1 MHAGNLHNI
10 EQGQIV
16 YSVHLVDSIWKART
30 TGFEQILEYP
40 SKVNKTTFF
49 NKHFRVFLFRS
60 HTKKIY
66 LTRPTKKK
74 SVF

>member
-10 EQGQIV
+10 EQVQIV

-49 NKHFRVFLFRS
+49 NKTFTRVFLFS
-60 HTKKIY
+60 SQKKIKNVSDLSY
-66 LTRPTKKK
+66 
-74 SVF
+74 